1 MIRVE
6 MVGHGKFDEAPS
18 SVWSTRSAVV
28 LLAPSSGSASRLVV
42 KVTWSFRR
50 TSHSKQSARVTA
62 WCVLECEA
70 TAVAW

>member
-1 MIRVE
+1 
-6 MVGHGKFDEAPS
+6 MVGHGKFDEVPS
-18 SVWSTRSAVV
+18 RAWSTRSTVV
-28 LLAPSSGSASRLVV
+28 LLAPSSGSALRLVV

-50 TSHSKQSARVTA
+50 TSHSEQSARVTA

>member
-1 MIRVE
+1 
-6 MVGHGKFDEAPS
+6 MVGRGKFDEVPS
-18 SVWSTRSAVV
+18 SAWLTRSAVV
-28 LLAPSSGSASRLVV
+28 LLAPSSGSASRLAV

-50 TSHSKQSARVTA
+50 TSHSEQSARVTA

>member
-1 MIRVE
+1 MVE
-6 MVGHGKFDEAPS
+6 RGKFDEVPS
-18 SVWSTRSAVV
+18 SAWSTRSVVV
-28 LLAPSSGSASRLVV
+28 LLAPSSRSALHLAV

-50 TSHSKQSARVTA
+50 TSHSEQSARVTA